1 MTERRWPAAGEPA
14 GRSVEGRAGS
24 PATGDLADDL
34 TGRPRTTGQPSADS
48 PGRSTHRGGFG
59 DEGGG
64 GSGLIDRAFRER
76 IVLVGVVGAGA
87 DPAAADASLDE
98 LGLLVDTAGADEVE
112 RVRQRRSAPDP
123 ATYVGSGKALEI
135 KDAAERTDCDTVV
148 FDEELTPAQQFNL
161 EKLLGR
167 TALDRTAVILDIFA
181 QNASTPEGKAQVE
194 LAQLRYRL
202 PRLRGSGRR
211 LSQQAGGIGTRGPGE
226 TRLETDRRR
235 LVRRIHKLEDDLR
248 TLEKHRRTRS
258 KSRRRSRNR
267 AVALVGYTNAG
278 KSSLLNRLTGAD
290 AAVEDRL
297 FCTLDTTTRKLM
309 LDGGETVLVSDTVGF
324 VRKLPHQLVEAFK
337 TTLDVVRDADL
348 LLHVVD
354 GAAADVEGSVAA
366 VRSVLAE
373 IGADDRPEIVV
384 VNKCDLPAP
393 AIGADGSGW
402 NRYPGDKP
410 AAASD
415 LAGADL
421 TGGDAHRSA
430 AVRRQPRAE
439 PDLAVADLTGS
450 NLAGMDR
457 RAAKRFGIDADVS
470 VSARTGAGIDEL
482 RQIIGDRLRSVTD
495 VVELMVPW
503 SQGRVLAGVHREGQ
517 VLTETAE
524 EQGMRLRAR
533 LEPAAIGSFRQY
545 IVDP

>member
-1 MTERRWPAAGEPA
+1 MTGQRSPA
-14 GRSVEGRAGS
+14 GHPPHHPDPVAGS
-24 PATGDLADDL
+24 EQGTRLDQA
-34 TGRPRTTGQPSADS
+34 ADS
-48 PGRSTHRGGFG
+48 GPTARLDDDASLSQAVDPVTHRGGFG
-59 DEGGG
+59 DLGGG

-76 IVLVGVVGAGA
+76 IVLVGVTGA
-87 DPAAADASLDE
+87 DQNPAAADASLDE
-98 LGLLVDTAGADEVE
+98 LSLLVDTAGADAVE
-112 RVRQRRSAPDP
+112 RIRQRRRAPDP
-123 ATYVGSGKALEI
+123 ATFVGAGKALEI

-235 LVRRIHKLEDDLR
+235 LVRRVHKLEAELR
-248 TLEKHRRTRS
+248 NLEQHRRTRS

-297 FCTLDTTTRKLM
+297 FCTLDTTTRKLE

-348 LLHVVD
+348 LLHVAD
-354 GAAADVEGSVAA
+354 GAAADLEGSVAA
-366 VRSVLAE
+366 VRRVLAE
-373 IGADDRPEIVV
+373 IGAGHLPEILV
-384 VNKCDLPAP
+384 VNKCDL
-393 AIGADGSGW
+393 
-402 NRYPGDKP
+402 
-410 AAASD
+410 
-415 LAGADL
+415 
-421 TGGDAHRSA
+421 TG
-430 AVRRQPRAE
+430 P
-439 PDLAVADLTGS
+439 
-450 NLAGMDR
+450 DR
-457 RAAKRFGIDADVS
+457 RMANRFGIDADAA
-470 VSARTGAGIDEL
+470 VSALSGAGMDEL
-482 RQIIGDRLRSVTD
+482 RQIIGDRLRSAAA

-503 SQGRVLAGVHREGQ
+503 SQARVLAGVHREGQ

-533 LEPAAIGSFRQY
+533 LEPASIGPFRDY
-545 IVDP
+545 IVDS

>member
-1 MTERRWPAAGEPA
+1 MAENDPVAVT
-14 GRSVEGRAGS
+14 
-24 PATGDLADDL
+24 
-34 TGRPRTTGQPSADS
+34 
-48 PGRSTHRGGFG
+48 THRGGFG
-59 DEGGG
+59 EEGGG

-98 LGLLVDTAGADEVE
+98 LSLLVDTAGADAVE

-267 AVALVGYTNAG
+267 SVALVGYTNAG

-297 FCTLDTTTRKLM
+297 FCTLDTTTRKLV

-354 GAAADVEGSVAA
+354 GAAADMEGSVAA

-384 VNKCDLPAP
+384 VNKCDLV
-393 AIGADGSGW
+393 
-402 NRYPGDKP
+402 
-410 AAASD
+410 
-415 LAGADL
+415 
-421 TGGDAHRSA
+421 T
-430 AVRRQPRAE
+430 E
-439 PDLAVADLTGS
+439 
-450 NLAGMDR
+450 
-457 RAAKRFGIDADVS
+457 RFGIDADVS
-470 VSARTGAGIDEL
+470 VSALTGAGIDEL